1 MLRTSEKIMKF
12 LFIGVLILVSG
23 CAARVHTQEELKY
36 LSMGMSKKEVSSII
50 GKPNNVISWYIN
62 ERKQKITTLVY
73 KLKKQSETGKPQIK
87 KSSLYRLYFINDKL
101 KQVKKVS
108 R

>member
-1 MLRTSEKIMKF
+1 MIRTSGKIMEL

-50 GKPNNVISWYIN
+50 GKPNNVVSWYTN
-62 ERKQKITTLVY
+62 ERNQKITTLVY
-73 KLKKQSETGKPQIK
+73 KLKKESDIGKPQIK
-87 KSSLYRLYFINDKL
+87 KPSLYRLYFVNDKL